1 MFGCTLVA
9 AAIQAGRGSRR
20 RGEKRVVILVSI
32 LKLICVGLNTV
43 VCALSVVAVAL
54 FDERAAYRLCRL
66 WVRINLLACGVRVRT
81 RRLAPLDPQTP
92 YVFMSN
98 HRSQFDVLAVIA
110 ALPEY
115 QLRWVAKVEL
125 TRVPVF
131 GWALRRSGHIIIDRS
146 DSTQA
151 VRSLRAAELRM
162 REGISVMIFPEGTR
176 ATPRDT
182 LLRFKKGGFMMAL
195 DAGVPIVPMVVRDSD
210 KVLPRRAWRVAAGD
224 IEVVVGRPIPAAG
237 VDRDELIRR
246 VRSFMLE
253 HLPAPAGLETG
264 RRVAEAT

>member
-43 VCALSVVAVAL
+43 VCASIVVAVAL

-66 WVRINLLACGVRVRT
+66 WVRINLMVCGVRVRT
-81 RRLAPLDPQTP
+81 RRLAPLEAKAP

-98 HRSQFDVLAVIA
+98 HRSQFDVLAVIV
-110 ALPEY
+110 ALPEF

-146 DSTQA
+146 DTTQA
-151 VRSLRAAELRM
+151 VRSLRVAELRM

-176 ATPRDT
+176 GGPDGH
-182 LLRFKKGGFMMAL
+182 LLPFKKGGFMMAL
-195 DAGVPIVPMVVRDSD
+195 DTGVPIVPMAVRHSD
-210 KVLPRRAWRVAAGD
+210 KVLPRGTWRIASGD
-224 IEVVVGRPIPAAG
+224 IEVVVGAPLPVAG
-237 VDRDELIRR
+237 VDREELVRR
-246 VRSFMLE
+246 VRAFLLE
-253 HLPAPAGLETG
+253 HVSPPHDVEAG
-264 RRVAEAT
+264 R

>member
-1 MFGCTLVA
+1 MLVWIS
-9 AAIQAGRGSRR
+9 AAIQAWRGSRR

-43 VCALSVVAVAL
+43 VCASIVVVVAL
-54 FDERAAYRLCRL
+54 FDERTAYRLCQL

-81 RRLAPLDPQTP
+81 RRLAPLEPKAP

-195 DAGVPIVPMVVRDSD
+195 DTGVPIVPMVVRDSD

-224 IEVVVGRPIPAAG
+224 IEDVVGRPIPVAG
-237 VDRDELIRR
+237 VEREELIRR
-246 VRSFMLE
+246 VRAFLLE
-253 HLPAPAGLETG
+253 HLATPGEVATG
-264 RRVAEAT
+264 RRVAVEAT